1 MIRFFRN
8 DMKRALS
15 NKGFF
20 AAIVILLV
28 IFVHAIRVNTNFE
41 GTVSTYEIISSA
53 MALSG
58 FTPFAAIFPVMGYSV
73 AFCEEYHSGYIKMI
87 TSRINWK
94 YYGILRMITTGV
106 SGGIVI
112 AFPFVVVNL
121 IGYFKGI
128 HVMPDTGL
136 YMGTKMQY
144 YLENYGDGYIL
155 IGKVLLGFLFGVLW
169 ALVGMAF
176 SVWFCNRY
184 VSLIAPFIL
193 YEVMWLLLYHYP
205 VLNPIYLI
213 RGDDLNSYPLSG
225 IMEILYIIIA
235 AVVIWIGLKRRMH
248 YE

>member
-1 MIRFFRN
+1 MIAFFRN

-20 AAIVILLV
+20 VAIAILLV

-58 FTPFAAIFPVMGYSV
+58 FTPFAAIFPVMGYSI

-87 TSRINWK
+87 TSRISWK

-106 SGGIVI
+106 SGGMII
-112 AFPFVVVNL
+112 AVPFAVVNL
-121 IGYFKGI
+121 IGYFAGE
-128 HVMPDTGL
+128 HGMPDTGL

-144 YLENYGDGYIL
+144 YLEKYGDGYIL
-155 IGKVLLGFLFGVLW
+155 TGKVLLGFLFGVLW

-193 YEVMWLLLYHYP
+193 YEVMWLLLYHHP
-205 VLNPIYLI
+205 VFNPIFLM

-225 IMEILYIIIA
+225 MMELLYIILA
-235 AVVIWIGLKRRMH
+235 SVAIWMGLKRRMH